1 MTLIAIFFSLVLE
14 RAIESLREYRRFE
27 WFDAWT
33 EKTRNWCEARSL
45 GGPLTVLAVIS
56 PPVVLV
62 GLVNLA
68 LYDVLGG
75 LFSLVLNVVIL
86 VLCLGPQDLDEQVT
100 HVMDALDEGEEE
112 GIRAAVEPLIESEM
126 PASNSQLQ
134 QSLITTIL
142 LQANERVFSL
152 LFTFLLLGPLGAVLY
167 RLSCHMKSHAGE
179 GDYATASHRLHD
191 LLAFVPAHLSALG
204 YAMAGSFVDAIH
216 AWRLHFAE
224 WKADWQ
230 SSVSG
235 AAIAGGFGALQFD
248 PGEPTSEEQQPDYEA
263 IHGQVKSTL
272 GLVWRTLVIWVVLI
286 AIFTLFGLTL

>member
-14 RAIESLREYRRFE
+14 RAIESLRSYRRFE
-27 WFDAWT
+27 WFDIWT
-33 EKTRNWCEARSL
+33 AKTRSWCEARGL
-45 GGPLTVLAVIS
+45 GGPLTVMAVIS
-56 PPVVLV
+56 LPVVFV
-62 GLVNLA
+62 GIVNFA

-75 LFSLVLNVVIL
+75 FFTLILNVVIL

-100 HVMDALDEGEEE
+100 HVMDALDEGDEQGLRE
-112 GIRAAVEPLIESEM
+112 AVEPLIESDM
-126 PASNSQLQ
+126 PDNNTQLQ
-134 QSLITTIL
+134 QRLVETIL

-179 GDYATASHRLHD
+179 GDYAIAAHRLHD

-216 AWRLHFAE
+216 AWRVHFSE

-230 SSVSG
+230 ASVTG
-235 AAIAGGFGALQFD
+235 AAIAGGFGALQFE
-248 PGEPTSEEQQPDYEA
+248 PGEPAEQEQPDYET
-263 IHGQVKSTL
+263 IHAQVKSTL

-286 AIFTLFGLTL
+286 AVFTLFGLTL